1 MSECII
7 CKGNKINNLKFGM
20 VAIELDDFLREQAP
34 KIWGNADE
42 IWTINIKEKDI
53 DFYLTKA
60 QREINMG
67 INFEETDFYIIMN
80 ELLDSGFKIAMW
92 YDTYCEDLPL
102 CRSKIEV
109 MDACYNGI
117 VDVSGMCEV
126 YFKMY

>member
-1 MSECII
+1 MSEFII
-7 CKGNKINNLKFGM
+7 CKGHKLNNLKFGM
-20 VAIELDDFLREQAP
+20 VAIELDDFLREQAS
-34 KIWGNADE
+34 KIWSNTDE

-60 QREINMG
+60 QEEINKG
-67 INFEETDFYIIMN
+67 ITFEKTDFYVIMN
-80 ELLDSGFKIAMW
+80 ELLESGFKIAMW
-92 YDTYCEDLPL
+92 YDTYSEDLPL